1 MHDVASEFVCAVAMG
16 ANVLKG
22 HFPVLHCASL
32 LRTIYGVISTNFNF
46 EIKKEQWG
54 AVLSLHVNA
63 GHFSTTTRRVTSPSW
78 GPPPPCKQALNKV
91 IRFGSCAHFCMRCS
105 LFEAVRV
112 KRVWKQ
118 AVRWRT
124 ASHVFERKLQ
134 NKWILKIPTT
144 GTNWTSLFTVERW
157 FSFGNKH

>member
-1 MHDVASEFVCAVAMG
+1 MLQREQIMRGKAHWPPKCVVRSPF
-16 ANVLKG
+16 
-22 HFPVLHCASL
+22 SL
-32 LRTIYGVISTNFNF
+32 FTCLATTQKRLVMSPRDP
-46 EIKKEQWG
+46 E
-54 AVLSLHVNA
+54 VVSLHVNA

-134 NKWILKIPTT
+134 NKWILKKPTT
-144 GTNWTSLFTVERW
+144 GTNWTSLFTVEPW